1 MRFVELKNLRPRT
14 KESYLAHVV
23 GAARHFGC
31 DPAGLSERQAAD
43 FLLLLRGERKYA
55 PSSMSQTIVALRTF
69 FRDHLGHDWALW
81 KTVRVRQ
88 RESLPWVLSREEVAA
103 VIGAAKLMRFRV
115 LFTLIYHCGL
125 RLGEAIRIAPED
137 IDAKAL
143 RIRIRHG
150 KGGKER
156 YVPVSAGME
165 AQLRRFWYLHYNK
178 LWMFPGLGR
187 GWKSLKITARE
198 AAKKS
203 DHPISEAGVQIAF
216 QRCVAESGI
225 GKRAT
230 VHTLRHSYATHLLE
244 AGIALPLISKYLGH
258 SSIKTTVIYT
268 HLTSVSEDRTR
279 QALEV
284 LHAGLHQK
292 KP

>member
-1 MRFVELKNLRPRT
+1 M
-14 KESYLAHVV
+14 V

-31 DPAGLSERQAAD
+31 DPAGLTERQTAD
-43 FLLLLRGERKYA
+43 FLLVLRTERKYA
-55 PSSMSQTIVALRTF
+55 PSSMAQTIVALRTF
-69 FRDHLGHDWALW
+69 FRDHLGQDWVLW

-88 RESLPWVLSREEVAA
+88 GESLPWVLSREEVAA
-103 VIGAAKLMRFRV
+103 VIAAARLMRFRV

-125 RLGEAIRIAPED
+125 RLGEAIRIAPQD

-143 RIRIRHG
+143 RIHIRHA
-150 KGGKER
+150 KGGKDR

-165 AQLRRFWYLHYNK
+165 AQLRAFWYRHGNRQ
-178 LWMFPGLGR
+178 WMFPGLGR
-187 GWKSLKITARE
+187 GWKGLKVTAQE

-203 DHPISEAGVQIAF
+203 GHHVSEAGVQIAF
-216 QRCVAESGI
+216 QHCVTDSGI

-258 SSIKTTVIYT
+258 SSIKTTVVYT

-279 QALEV
+279 EALEI
-284 LHAGLHQK
+284 LHAGQHHK

>member
-1 MRFVELKNLRPRT
+1 M
-14 KESYLAHVV
+14 V

-31 DPAGLSERQAAD
+31 DPALLTERQTAD
-43 FLLLLRGERKYA
+43 FLLMLRCERKYA
-55 PSSMSQTIVALRTF
+55 PSSMAQTIVALRTF
-69 FRDHLGHDWALW
+69 FRDHLGLDWTLW

-88 RESLPWVLSREEVAA
+88 SESLPWVLSREEVAA
-103 VIGAAKLMRFRV
+103 VIGAARLMRFRV

-125 RLGEAIRIAPED
+125 RLGEAIRTAPRD

-143 RIRIRHG
+143 RIHIRHA
-150 KGGKER
+150 KGGKDR

-165 AQLRRFWYLHYNK
+165 AQLRAFWYQHCNQQ
-178 LWMFPGLGR
+178 WMFPGLGR
-187 GWKSLKITARE
+187 GWKGLKNTAE
-198 AAKKS
+198 AAAKKS
-203 DHPISEAGVQIAF
+203 DHPVSEPGVQIAF
-216 QRCVAESGI
+216 QRCVADSGI

-230 VHTLRHSYATHLLE
+230 VHTLRHSFATHLLE

-258 SSIKTTVIYT
+258 SSIKTTVVYT

-279 QALEV
+279 EALEI
-284 LHAGLHQK
+284 LHAGLHHK

>member
-1 MRFVELKNLRPRT
+1 M
-14 KESYLAHVV
+14 AHVV
-23 GAARHFGC
+23 AAARHFGC
-31 DPAGLSERQAAD
+31 DPAGLTERQAGD
-43 FLLLLRGERKYA
+43 FLILLRTERKYA
-55 PSSMSQTIVALRTF
+55 PSSMAQTIVALRTF
-69 FRDHLGHDWALW
+69 FRDHLGHDWTLW
-81 KTVRVRQ
+81 RTVRVRQ
-88 RESLPWVLSREEVAA
+88 PESLPWVLSCEEVTA
-103 VIGAAKLMRFRV
+103 VIGAARLMRFRV

-125 RLGEAIRIAPED
+125 RLGEAIRIAPRD

-143 RIRIRHG
+143 RIRIRHA

-156 YVPVSAGME
+156 YVPISAGME
-165 AQLRRFWYLHYNK
+165 AQLRAFWYLHHNQQ
-178 LWMFPGLGR
+178 WMFPGLGR
-187 GWKSLKITARE
+187 GWKGLKITAQE
-198 AAKKS
+198 AARKS

-230 VHTLRHSYATHLLE
+230 VHTLRHSFATHLLE

-279 QALEV
+279 AALEV
-284 LHAGLHQK
+284 LHASLHYK
-292 KP
+292 NP

>member
-1 MRFVELKNLRPRT
+1 M
-14 KESYLAHVV
+14 V

-31 DPAGLSERQAAD
+31 DPAGLAEWQVAD
-43 FLLLLRGERKYA
+43 FLLHLRVERKYA
-55 PSSMSQTIVALRTF
+55 PSSMAQTIVALRTF
-69 FRDHLGHDWALW
+69 FRDHLGRDWALW
-81 KTVRVRQ
+81 RTVRVRG

-103 VIGAAKLMRFRV
+103 VIGAARLMRFRV

-125 RLGEAIRIAPED
+125 RLGEAIRIAPRD

-143 RIRIRHG
+143 RIHIRHA
-150 KGGKER
+150 KGGKDR
-156 YVPVSAGME
+156 YVPVSAGMV
-165 AQLRRFWYLHYNK
+165 AQLRAFWYLHCNRK
-178 LWMFPGLGR
+178 WMFPGLGR
-187 GWKSLKITARE
+187 GWKGLKVTAHE
-198 AAKKS
+198 AARKS
-203 DHPISEAGVQIAF
+203 GHHVSEAGVQIAF

-258 SSIKTTVIYT
+258 TSIKTTVVYT

-279 QALEV
+279 EALEV
-284 LHAGLHQK
+284 LHAGLHHQK
-292 KP
+292 P

>member
-1 MRFVELKNLRPRT
+1 MV
-14 KESYLAHVV
+14 A
-23 GAARHFGC
+23 AARHYGC
-31 DPAGLSERQAAD
+31 DPAGLTERQSAD
-43 FLLLLRGERKYA
+43 FLLLLRTERKYA

-69 FRDHLGHDWALW
+69 FRDHLGRDWALW
-81 KTVRVRQ
+81 RTVRVRG

-103 VIGAAKLMRFRV
+103 VIGAARMMRFRV

-125 RLGEAIRIAPED
+125 RLGEAIRIAPAD

-143 RIRIRHG
+143 RIHIRHA
-150 KGGKER
+150 KGGKDR

-165 AQLRRFWYLHYNK
+165 AQLRAFWYLHRNRK
-178 LWMFPGLGR
+178 WMFPGLGR
-187 GWKSLKITARE
+187 GWKGLKVTAQE
-198 AAKKS
+198 AARKS
-203 DHPISEAGVQIAF
+203 GHPISEAGVQIAF
-216 QRCVAESGI
+216 QRCVADSGV

-258 SSIKTTVIYT
+258 SSIKTTVVYT

-279 QALEV
+279 EALET
-284 LHAGLHQK
+284 LHAGLRI